1 MVSVKFF
8 LNATKERRKFLTW
21 IFTHTKPP
29 PIKSPQHQSA
39 INIISIVNCPAVL
52 SAPLTHIPRRTLQ
65 LNWKKHGT
73 MKAKQILIFAAIA
86 GNGFAM
92 QCITQM
98 FLCVLNV
105 LRGKIIR
112 IFVPVAEQRWKIIQH
127 IADNAEKNY
136 NMEAKQMSAAE
147 MKSENMKR
155 FGFGYE
161 AMKNIKICKK
171 CGKPASAHRR
181 FCKQCGTFLSGKT
194 LFDCYKEHHKSC
206 RHCNT
211 IVSEQTE
218 YCPKCGI
225 KMK

>member
-1 MVSVKFF
+1 M
-8 LNATKERRKFLTW
+8 
-21 IFTHTKPP
+21 HTKMPLT
-29 PIKSPQHQSA
+29 KLLQRKSA
-39 INIISIVNCPAVL
+39 INIIFIANCPVGLYAQRICTL
-52 SAPLTHIPRRTLQ
+52 RAIPRLS
-65 LNWKKHGT
+65 LKKHGT
-73 MKAKQILIFAAIA
+73 RRERQISIFAENAE
-86 GNGFAM
+86 NGFAM

-112 IFVPVAEQRWKIIQH
+112 NFVPVAEQRWKIIQH
-127 IADNAEKNY
+127 IANNAEKNY
-136 NMEAKQMSAAE
+136 NMEVKPMISSE
-147 MKSENMKR
+147 PKSENMKM

-161 AMKNIKICKK
+161 AMKSIKICKK
-171 CGKPASAHRR
+171 CGKPASAHRL

-211 IVSEQTE
+211 IVSEQAE